1 MIALIGALNIPAKPL
16 TILLKIFLTPFHA
29 LAQFPVKTP
38 PTKSMIPLNTPFIVF
53 QIAVTVEQNALRG
66 TPNKPNAF
74 VQSFVKPTFK
84 KLANPSKIFLMPSQ
98 QRFSSPVN
106 TPTKKSVKPWNIS
119 ITLGINSLIKSPHD
133 LNVSLN
139 DPTIKSTNGDN
150 TLSHTQLIASPIA
163 WIPGFHVF
171 HTSNIPDNAIDN
183 TLTRKFANGAST
195 FFQSDKAIV
204 NTASTALTN
213 VLARNIAIGTI
224 IVLNR
229 SNRKLNIGT
238 KILL

>member
-1 MIALIGALNIPAKPL
+1 
-16 TILLKIFLTPFHA
+16 
-29 LAQFPVKTP
+29 
-38 PTKSMIPLNTPFIVF
+38 MIPLNTPFIVF

-66 TPNKPNAF
+66 TPNNPNAF

-183 TLTRKFANGAST
+183 TLTRKFASGAKT
-195 FFQSDKAIV
+195 FFHNERAIV
-204 NTASTALTN
+204 KTASTAFTKTF
-213 VLARNIAIGTI
+213 AIKVAKGTI
-224 IVLNR
+224 IVLNK
-229 SNRKLNIGT
+229 SNKKSKIGT
-238 KILL
+238 RIFL